1 MKVKPSNKS
10 SVLPGLM
17 SAYGILRYMKHAFS
31 NLAIFFK
38 MGLGMRVALADSS
51 GSKQYCRYVS
61 FVIPL
66 GKDTPFHIDYMI
78 VLLEFMKRFRG
89 LCELIIIDN
98 GVNEGL
104 LKMIWLYIRLFR
116 KSGSRVK
123 VRFLRNTVD
132 LGIVD
137 SVKYGLNMSLG
148 EKVIFILLDLK
159 AKNGKNPKELLREIE
174 VFSSAEVHFL
184 SDFPSVSYL
193 ESLVSS

>member
-1 MKVKPSNKS
+1 MQAK
-10 SVLPGLM
+10 
-17 SAYGILRYMKHAFS
+17 
-31 NLAIFFK
+31 
-38 MGLGMRVALADSS
+38 LADS
-51 GSKQYCRYVS
+51 GLKHYPYVS

-66 GKDTPFHIDYMI
+66 RKNTPFYIDYMI
-78 VLLEFMKRFRG
+78 VLLEFLKRFRG

-116 KSGSRVK
+116 KSGFRVK

-148 EKVIFILLDLK
+148 EKVIFILLDLETK
-159 AKNGKNPKELLREIE
+159 YGKNPEELLREIE